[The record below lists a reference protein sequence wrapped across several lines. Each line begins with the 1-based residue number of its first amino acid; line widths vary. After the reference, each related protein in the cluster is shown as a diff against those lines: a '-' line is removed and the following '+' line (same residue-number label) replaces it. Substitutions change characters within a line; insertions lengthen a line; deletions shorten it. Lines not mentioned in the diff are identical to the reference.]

1 MTVTTT
7 PVDGQEMSWE
17 EYEALGDDVRSEY
30 IDGRLVVSAMPRRTH
45 QAAGAEL
52 LIALRAVLP
61 TDLDVTLAWG
71 WKVGRDEFG
80 PDVMVHPRTEE
91 DFRFTGVPVLAVE
104 ILSSNRGDDLVT
116 KAFKYA
122 AAGLPHHWVLDPRD
136 RVLDA
141 YVLED
146 GAYRLAVRVT
156 GGAPA
161 DVAFGPAV
169 LRVDVDALL
178 PG

>member
-7 PVDGQEMSWE
+7 PLDGQEMSWE
-17 EYEALGDDVRSEY
+17 EYVALGDEVRSEY
-30 IDGRLVVSAMPRRTH
+30 VDGRLVVSAMPRRTH
-45 QAAGAEL
+45 QVASVRL
-52 LIALRAVLP
+52 VNALQDVLP
-61 TDLDVTLAWG
+61 DDLDATLAWG
-71 WKVGRDEFG
+71 WKVGRDELA

-91 DFRFTGVPVLAVE
+91 DLRFTGTPVLAVE
-104 ILSSNRGDDLVT
+104 ILSSDRRGDQVT

-122 AAGLPHHWVLDPRD
+122 AAGLPHYWILDPRD

-146 GAYRLAVRVT
+146 GAYHLAVRVAA
-156 GGAPA
+156 GAPA
-161 DVAFGPAV
+161 DVAFGPAS

>member
-7 PVDGQEMSWE
+7 VDGQEMSWE
-17 EYEALGDDVRSEY
+17 EYVALGDDVRSEY
-30 IDGRLVVSAMPRRTH
+30 VDGRLVMSAMPRRVH
-45 QAAGAEL
+45 QQAGLKLAN
-52 LIALRAVLP
+52 ALQEVLP
-61 TDLDVTLAWG
+61 ADLDVTLAWG
-71 WKVGRDEFG
+71 WKVGRDELA
-80 PDVMVHPRTEE
+80 PDVMVHPRTDE
-91 DFRFTGVPVLAVE
+91 DLRFTGLPVVAVE
-104 ILSSNRGDDLVT
+104 ILSSDRRSDEVT

-122 AAGLPHHWVLDPRD
+122 AAGLLNYWILDPRD

-156 GGAPA
+156 SGAPA

>member
-17 EYEALGDDVRSEY
+17 EHVALGDDVRSEY
-30 IDGRLVVSAMPRRTH
+30 IDGRLVVSAMPRRSH
-45 QAAGAEL
+45 QAASVRL
-52 LIALRAVLP
+52 VNALQEILP
-61 TDLDVTLAWG
+61 DDLDATLAWG
-71 WKVGRDEFG
+71 WKVGRDELG

-91 DFRFTGVPVLAVE
+91 DLRFT
-104 ILSSNRGDDLVT
+104 
-116 KAFKYA
+116 
-122 AAGLPHHWVLDPRD
+122 GLPHHWILDPRD

-169 LRVDVDALL
+169 QRVDVDALL

>member
-1 MTVTTT
+1 
-7 PVDGQEMSWE
+7 
-17 EYEALGDDVRSEY
+17 
-30 IDGRLVVSAMPRRTH
+30 
-45 QAAGAEL
+45 
-52 LIALRAVLP
+52 
-61 TDLDVTLAWG
+61 
-71 WKVGRDEFG
+71 
-80 PDVMVHPRTEE
+80 MVHPRTEE
-91 DFRFTGVPVLAVE
+91 DLRFTGTPVLAVE
-104 ILSSNRGDDLVT
+104 ILGSNRGDDLVT